1 MTTYSEFLESVV
13 NSGIEGA
20 KADYCKP
27 EDKDR
32 LDGSIEGFEACRGK
46 SPAELLS
53 LLEVARKATM
63 DAFHGQVSNYWRIR
77 SREAEVEW
85 VCNVV
90 SAALVNVGAIPIIQP
105 TVRGVMQAARM
116 VANGAMLTSD
126 EVPA

>member
-1 MTTYSEFLESVV
+1 VTAYLEFLESVI
-13 NSGIEGA
+13 NSGIEGV

-53 LLEVARKATM
+53 LLEVSRRAMM
-63 DAFHGQVSNYWRIR
+63 DAFHGQASNYWRIR

-85 VCNVV
+85 TCNVI
-90 SAALVNVGAIPIIQP
+90 SAALMNVGAIPIIPP
-105 TVRGVMQAARM
+105 TTRGALQAARIL
-116 VANGAMLTSD
+116 AGGTMLVSD